1 MIDRLAIAL
10 LLAGCAVFA
19 TIFFAQIG
27 SGEHQESTAT
37 QVLALPSDGAAI
49 HQQQAPQLEEL
60 VAAALTRPLF
70 DPTRRPREPAESN
83 SAIRAGLVD
92 TRLTG
97 ILTTPDQRVA
107 IFAVT
112 GARPLVLTEGETLG
126 GWRLDSITPLQVS
139 LSSLGDTK
147 ILQPEVDSALVSP
160 EPSADGAPQLTF
172 HRVLPDQQTRDEE

>member
-70 DPTRRPREPAESN
+70 ERPQEPAESN

-112 GARPLVLTEGETLG
+112 GASPLVLTEGETLG

-172 HRVLPDQQTRDEE
+172 HRVLPDQQTRDKE